1 MVAVAAVVAKRETVY
16 QNNEVTPGAIYYYLA
31 LRSIQLG
38 ITSTENIGMYL
49 YTSKINQANSLPI
62 VI

>member
-16 QNNEVTPGAIYYYLA
+16 QNNEVTPGAIYNLA

-49 YTSKINQANSLPI
+49 YTSKINRANSLPMI
-62 VI
+62 I

>member
-16 QNNEVTPGAIYYYLA
+16 QNNEVTPGAIYNLA

-38 ITSTENIGMYL
+38 ITSIENVPIYVPPKSIG
-49 YTSKINQANSLPI
+49 PI
-62 VI
+62 AFQ